1 MAGGR
6 FSGQGQH
13 IEDLGKFFCNSLGC
27 DIFHVKYVNVNSR
40 ANLPL
45 HEVRV
50 HFDRAGSQKVSVPVW
65 LELDFCAFRLRRLA
79 QSQGTLSGPRY
90 FPVNFRAN
98 VPSCDVHLHSECLWH
113 CLAGVQTSWSACRG
127 CARSNRPA
135 TGDSSLMPLLL
146 ASWLIWLPTNPHN
159 RAVGTLASR
168 CWSYC
173 LSRL

>member
-79 QSQGTLSGPRY
+79 QSQGTPSGPRY
-90 FPVNFRAN
+90 FSCEFSRKCAFVRCPSAFRVPVALPRWRPNFL
-98 VPSCDVHLHSECLWH
+98 VCLPRL
-113 CLAGVQTSWSACRG
+113 CAVQSTC
-127 CARSNRPA
+127 NR
-135 TGDSSLMPLLL
+135 
-146 ASWLIWLPTNPHN
+146 
-159 RAVGTLASR
+159 RQ
-168 CWSYC
+168 
-173 LSRL
+173 